1 MFCER
6 TIVKYLSKYFQEN
19 EYNIE
24 EENDL
29 TLSKVEAVFSVAQI
43 SFATGITNRSS
54 LVTMNNSSAIVMN
67 C

>member
-6 TIVKYLSKYFQEN
+6 TIVKSLSKYFQEN
-19 EYNIE
+19 EYKIE

-29 TLSKVEAVFSVAQI
+29 THFQVEAVLAVAHI
-43 SFATGITNRSS
+43 PFATGITDRSS

-67 C
+67 

>member
-6 TIVKYLSKYFQEN
+6 TIVKSLSKYFQEN
-19 EYNIE
+19 EYKIE

-29 TLSKVEAVFSVAQI
+29 TLFKVEALLAVALI
-43 SFATGITNRSS
+43 PFATGITDRSS
-54 LVTMNNSSAIVMN
+54 LVTMNNSSAIVID

>member
-6 TIVKYLSKYFQEN
+6 TIVKYLSKYFQVN
-19 EYNIE
+19 EYKIE

-29 TLSKVEAVFSVAQI
+29 TPFQVEAVLAVAHI
-43 SFATGITNRSS
+43 PFATSIAERSS
-54 LVTMNNSSAIVMN
+54 LVTMDISSAIVIN